1 MNGVAESLLEE
12 LIKQA
17 TAQTA
22 LLRKM
27 AASSGATATG
37 PNSFAGAAA
46 AATGMGKSVSA
57 LTIGLNVFKIG
68 IDLVSG
74 AISNLSSFVGNIAG
88 HFVNL
93 GVNLY
98 EFSKKAAEGKA
109 RLSDLYDAFKDLPLF
124 IGPLMGLFA
133 DMIRY
138 QERLLD
144 VYRKVTESG
153 ASFGGSLDA
162 VRAAAVSAYLT
173 LDEFVNVVRKNS
185 DAFSGMGLS
194 VAAGIA
200 KFSSASAQ
208 LLGPE
213 SEFKQAI
220 FGMGYTAEQAG
231 EMLTGMIRSQGVMSK
246 NGAASAEQLA
256 KQTFDYMSELDQLS
270 KITGK
275 RREQIDEEVK
285 KAEDDKVWQLYLESL
300 SPEKAAAV
308 KETLAA
314 SFAAGGKDLL
324 EMTKNQLRGID
335 TPLNEAS
342 TKIAVATGGLSIQQG
357 DAVRKVVNDTT
368 LTATQRTQQLMEI
381 YTKLGV
387 KAAQFGDAIGTQGQ
401 AIMGNQLL
409 PDALIQTGI
418 NARNAGKTVTR
429 ALQDAAADQ
438 LRSKSSA
445 AATLGN
451 TEQNIKLFGIAFQ
464 NLVYKFIEPLM
475 PTLLNIGSGLVDF
488 FNNNLKDGSPL
499 SVMVKDVVKWLSAS
513 AGMIKDAFGPNQDWK
528 AAMSKTIEKLG
539 EGLKNVWEVIK
550 PGFIAAWEA
559 MKPTIVKI
567 FKAIFELAWEAIKES
582 LGFGDDANTKSW
594 KREEQK
600 AATGTADYARQYQAF
615 KNSQRD
621 EEARQAIVDPLSA
634 GYMKADYEIY
644 KEFQKSRPDLFPPAA
659 AQQKRHSGT
668 IGMTGN
674 WWEKSDATLNVQAGE
689 SVVTQAQMDQIVN
702 TASQSGMAQSIQQLN
717 SLTAQMLSVMKQT
730 AENTKRTYDATRALN
745 GDLFQ
750 IA

>member
-17 TAQTA
+17 SAQTV

-57 LTIGLNVFKIG
+57 LSIGLNVFKIG

-109 RLSDLYDAFKDLPLF
+109 RLSDLYDAFKDLPLY
-124 IGPLMGLFA
+124 IGPLMSIFA

-162 VRAAAVSAYLT
+162 VRTAAVSAYLT
-173 LDEFVNVVRKNS
+173 LDEFVGVVRKNS

-194 VAAGIA
+194 VAAGIE
-200 KFSSASAQ
+200 KFSSANAK
-208 LLGPE
+208 LIGPE
-213 SEFKQAI
+213 SEFNNAI
-220 FGMGYTAEQAG
+220 FGMGYTAEQASD
-231 EMLTGMIRSQGVMSK
+231 MLAGMIRSQGVMSK
-246 NGAASAEQLA
+246 NGAASTDQLA
-256 KQTFDYMSELDQLS
+256 KLTFDYMTELDQLS

-285 KAEDDKVWQLYLESL
+285 KAEDDKIFQLYLESL

-308 KETLAA
+308 RSTLAA
-314 SFAAGGKDLL
+314 SFAAGGKDLM
-324 EMTKNQLRGID
+324 EMTKNQIRGID
-335 TPLNEAS
+335 TPLNEAA

-357 DAVRKVVNDTT
+357 DAVRKIVNNVS
-368 LTATQRTQQLMEI
+368 LSAEQRTQQLSEL
-381 YTKLGV
+381 YGKLGV
-387 KAAQFGDAIGTQGQ
+387 KAAEFGDVLGTQGQ

-409 PDALIQTGI
+409 PEALIQTGI
-418 NARNAGKTVTR
+418 NTRNAGKTVTKS
-429 ALQDAAADQ
+429 LQDAAADQ
-438 LRSKSSA
+438 LKSRISSA
-445 AATLGN
+445 QSLGN
-451 TEQNIKLFGIAFQ
+451 TEQNIKLFGMAFQ

-475 PTLLNIGSGLVDF
+475 PTLLSIGSGLTDF
-488 FNNNLKDGSPL
+488 LNKNFKEGSPL
-499 SVMVKDVVKWLSAS
+499 SNSVKSVVTWLTESAS
-513 AGMIKDAFGPNQDWK
+513 MIKQAFGPDQNWK
-528 AAMSKTIEKLG
+528 EAISKTIERIG
-539 EGLKNVWEVIK
+539 NGLSNVWEVIK
-550 PGFIAAWEA
+550 PGFEKAWEA
-559 MKPTIVKI
+559 MKPTIVKL
-567 FKAIFELAWEAIKES
+567 FKAIFELAWEGIKEA
-582 LGFGDDANTKSW
+582 LGFGDDANTKAW
-594 KREEQK
+594 KSEEKK
-600 AATGTADYARQYQAF
+600 AATSTADWAKQYQAF
-615 KNSQRD
+615 KNDVRS
-621 EEARQAIVDPLSA
+621 EEARDAQANPDSFNPIL
-634 GYMKADYEIY
+634 ADYEIY
-644 KEFQKSRPDLFPPAA
+644 KKFQQSRTDLFPTAT
-659 AQQKRHSGT
+659 QQKRHSGT

-674 WWEKSDATLNVQAGE
+674 WWEKKDATLEVQAGE
-689 SVVTQAQMDQIVN
+689 SVVTQSQMDQIVN